1 MLMSRPFRFGVS
13 SSGVSAKADWVE
25 LARRVEDRGYSTL
38 LMPDHF
44 GDQLAPV
51 AALMAAADAT
61 ETLGIGSLVWCNDY
75 RHPVVLAKEAATLD
89 VLSEGRLELG
99 LGAGWMVSDYE
110 QSGIE
115 LDRAGIRIERMAETV
130 QILKGL
136 FADGPVDFDGKHY
149 QISGLEGFPK
159 PFQKPHPPIMIGGGG
174 RRMLT
179 LAGQVADIVGV
190 HLNLSPGVIGTE
202 IAGDALAERFDEK
215 IEWLKQ
221 GAGDRFSDIELQLR
235 TFVVAIT
242 DDRQGTSEA
251 LAAGLGITPDQG
263 LNSPLALVGSVE
275 EVAETL
281 LERRERWGLSYVV
294 VGADEY
300 EAFAPVVA
308 RLSGS

>member
-1 MLMSRPFRFGVS
+1 MTRSFRFGVS
-13 SSGVSAKADWVE
+13 SSGVSSKAEWVE
-25 LARRVEDRGYSTL
+25 LARRVEDRGFSTL

-61 ETLGIGSLVWCNDY
+61 EALRVGSLVWCNDY

-115 LDRAGIRIERMAETV
+115 LDRAGIRIDRMAETV
-130 QILKGL
+130 EILKGL
-136 FADGPVDFDGKHY
+136 FGDGPVDFDGNHY

-159 PFQKPHPPIMIGGGG
+159 PLQQPHPPIVIGGGG

-179 LAGQVADIVGV
+179 LAGKVADIVGV

-221 GAGDRFSDIELQLR
+221 GAGDRFDQIELQLR

-242 DDRQGTSEA
+242 DDRQATAEA
-251 LAAGLGITPDQG
+251 LASGLGITPDQG
-263 LNSPLALVGSVE
+263 LSSPLALVGSVD
-275 EVAETL
+275 EVAESL
-281 LERRERWGLSYVV
+281 QARRERWGLSYVV

-308 RLSGS
+308 KLAGT

>member
-1 MLMSRPFRFGVS
+1 MSRPFRFGVS

>member
-13 SSGVSAKADWVE
+13 SSGGSAKADWVE